1 MEYYFYNGY
10 KNMLPRRICLSLS
23 PPPLSLSLSK
33 HLNRYYK
40 PSKGICPLFVFL
52 PLPSKLEL
60 FLNIWFV
67 FFSMSLADGNTIL

>member
-1 MEYYFYNGY
+1 MEYYFYIGY

-23 PPPLSLSLSK
+23 PSLSLPLSLSPSLSK

-40 PSKGICPLFVFL
+40 PSKGIR
-52 PLPSKLEL
+52 LPSKLVL

-67 FFSMSLADGNTIL
+67 FFSTSLADGNTIL